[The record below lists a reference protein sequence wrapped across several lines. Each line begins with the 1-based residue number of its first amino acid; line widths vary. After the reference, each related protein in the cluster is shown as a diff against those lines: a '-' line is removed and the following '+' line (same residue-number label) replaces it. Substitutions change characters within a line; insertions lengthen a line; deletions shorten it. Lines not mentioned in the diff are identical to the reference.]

1 MKVFVDVFWTCA
13 DGGCHIGTGGGA
25 AAAERRR
32 LRSSREREREREKR
46 QRGVTRRRGNKKKLG
61 QVRQVT
67 APAVLSRGG
76 VYGGTG
82 FEGGRGG
89 EVLSAK

>member
-1 MKVFVDVFWTCA
+1 MFFGHAQMGDAILEQEGGQQLKDVACVA
-13 DGGCHIGTGGGA
+13 RGN
-25 AAAERRR
+25 
-32 LRSSREREREREKR
+32 EREREREKAEGGHEKER
-46 QRGVTRRRGNKKKLG
+46 QQKKLG

-76 VYGGTG
+76 
-82 FEGGRGG
+82 FMGGRGLRGDGGG

>member
-1 MKVFVDVFWTCA
+1 MFFGHAQMGDAILEQEGGQQQLKDVACVA
-13 DGGCHIGTGGGA
+13 RGN
-25 AAAERRR
+25 
-32 LRSSREREREREKR
+32 EREREREKR

-76 VYGGTG
+76 GGLWG
-82 FEGGRGG
+82 DG
-89 EVLSAK
+89 V